1 VRPIENEGFDHL
13 DEDVDTY
20 KKEYNPNRSCR

>member
-1 VRPIENEGFDHL
+1 VGPIENEGFDHL
-13 DEDVDTY
+13 GEDVDTD